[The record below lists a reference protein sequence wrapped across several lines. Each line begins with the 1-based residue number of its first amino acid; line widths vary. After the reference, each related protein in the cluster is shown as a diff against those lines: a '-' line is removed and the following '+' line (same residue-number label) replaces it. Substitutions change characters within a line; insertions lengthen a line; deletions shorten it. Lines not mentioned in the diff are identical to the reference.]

1 MSRSLALAL
10 LLSACQAPTAVESY
24 LAVVYLSPPNGTGN
38 LPVDTEVTATFSE
51 PLSEGSIDEESVY
64 LVDPDS
70 EFVPATRFY
79 DEDLWTIRLV
89 PDEPL
94 DEGTRYTFVL
104 GTGLLGVDSGPLPVE
119 IRSSFST
126 AGGQGGTA
134 NTPPTADA
142 GEDQQVVVGDT
153 VQLDGSGSSDPD
165 GDAITLLWEFV
176 SLPDGSEAALDDPT
190 AEAPTFVADAEGTYV
205 VMLTANDGTSDSVPD
220 YVQVEAVAAER

>member
-10 LLSACQAPTAVESY
+10 LLTACQAPTAVESY

-79 DEDLWTIRLV
+79 DEELWTIRLV

-104 GTGLLGVDSGPLPVE
+104 GTSLIGADSGPLPVE

-126 AGGQGGTA
+126 ASQAGTA

-142 GEDQQVVVGDT
+142 GEDQQVAVGDV

-176 SLPDGSEAALDDPT
+176 SLPDGSEAVLDDPT
-190 AEAPTFVADAEGTYV
+190 SETPTFVADAEGTYV
-205 VMLTANDGTSDSVPD
+205 VMLTASDGSSDSVPD
-220 YVQVEAVAAER
+220 YVQVEAVAAGR